1 MTNEELLEEAKKRYP
16 IGTEFIS
23 ALKCPDPAKCTVT
36 GHNVDKV
43 QGRTIVWG
51 GKQGF
56 LYDDGKWAE
65 IVSKPEPQYEVGKWY
80 KVKWRYLDNP
90 IYIKPTHIQNNTV
103 ACDGDNSI
111 WISRP
116 SEYIYRNSHY
126 ALKDLELLS
135 QVTDLSEIQQYL
147 PDGHPDKFNT
157 NIPLIKD
164 GIYVAEFL
172 DKEYELYSSIFTC
185 LETNTYR
192 QKDKLYLSKDVFKKD
207 DNGTWA
213 VNSYKIK
220 FRNPTTQELERYFR
234 FTNILPGYAASLK
247 EELNNN
253 LKTNKNEET
262 TTRDTTSVK
271 VQRPNIKIGTANSI
285 RGNGL
290 NCSRSKIQLGSN
302 NSYNQKRF
310 SSCKSR
316 VS

>member
-1 MTNEELLEEAKKRYP
+1 MTNEELLEEAKIRYP
-16 IGTEFIS
+16 IGTEFLS
-23 ALKCPDPAKCTVT
+23 ALKYCPDPAKCTVT
-36 GHNVDKV
+36 GHSVDKV

-65 IVSKPEPQYEVGKWY
+65 IISKPELQYEIGKWY
-80 KVKWRYLDNP
+80 KVKWRYLNNP
-90 IYIKPTHIQNNTV
+90 IYIKPTNVEGNNI
-103 ACDGDNSI
+103 ACNGDNSI

-116 SEYIYRNSHY
+116 SEYIYHNSAY
-126 ALKDLELLS
+126 NPNDLKLLS
-135 QVTDLSEIQQYL
+135 KVTDLSEIQQYL

-172 DKEYELYSSIFTC
+172 DKEYESYSSIFTC

-234 FTNILPGYAASLK
+234 FTNIPPGYTASVK
-247 EELNNN
+247 EDLNNN

-262 TTRDTTSVK
+262 TIRNTTGLK
-271 VQRPNIKIGTANSI
+271 IQRLNIKIGAANPI

-290 NCSRSKIQLGSN
+290 DCSRSKIQLGSN
-302 NSYNQKRF
+302 NSYN
-310 SSCKSR
+310 
-316 VS
+316 